1 MEGRRVLF
9 FLMVRP
15 KSWTISCKTQGVESG
30 MKVTEWSGI
39 VKIAMVYLQGTI
51 DSVHITISRP
61 KWPLTIKYGLL
72 SMDDVWFDFFVC

>member
-1 MEGRRVLF
+1 
-9 FLMVRP
+9 
-15 KSWTISCKTQGVESG
+15 
-30 MKVTEWSGI
+30 MKVIEWSGI

-72 SMDDVWFDFFVC
+72 SMDDVWFDLFVEFDVNSDNE

>member
-1 MEGRRVLF
+1 
-9 FLMVRP
+9 
-15 KSWTISCKTQGVESG
+15 

-72 SMDDVWFDFFVC
+72 SMDDVRFDFFVEFDANSDNE